1 MAQDSV
7 DTFFEQLLAPYPPP
21 PPFWKHFTTTNLD
34 RLKDAGSQPEFEASD
49 AHSSS
54 LLYELRVLQPPPPP
68 KHADSYSAFQHHHAI
83 PPVPTLPPEH
93 EELVFD
99 PTTLTSATGTA
110 RPHAKLLWQLVKS
123 LNLNFLELYTIMADN
138 PTDWP
143 EKMGDI
149 GMLLENIN
157 AVLNLLRP
165 HQAREGVKT
174 MLLNR
179 LEAGKE
185 EMVRCDEMKIE
196 VERFLTG
203 VEEDGKM
210 RASALINGVS
220 GVNGTNPPA
229 PTESL
234 GSVGI
239 ARRRW
244 DMLAD
249 LDGD

>member
-1 MAQDSV
+1 MAQLPADA
-7 DTFFEQLLAPYPPP
+7 FFEQLLAPYPPP
-21 PPFWKHFTTTNLD
+21 PPFWKHFTTTNFD
-34 RLKDAGSQPEFEASD
+34 RVKDVSD
-49 AHSSS
+49 AES
-54 LLYELRVLQPPPPP
+54 LPYDLRVLQPPPPP
-68 KHADSYSAFQHHHAI
+68 KHADSYSAFQHHYAI

-99 PTTLTSATGTA
+99 PSTLTSATGTA
-110 RPHAKLLWQLVKS
+110 RPHAKLLWQLIKS
-123 LNLNFLELYTIMADN
+123 LNLNFLELYTIMADS
-138 PTDWP
+138 PTDWQ

-185 EMVRCDEMKIE
+185 EMARCEEMKSE
-196 VERFLTG
+196 VEQFLRS
-203 VEEDGKM
+203 VEHDGKM
-210 RASALINGVS
+210 DADPPQAD
-220 GVNGTNPPA
+220 GVNGAPPPLDA
-229 PTESL
+229 HES
-234 GSVGI
+234 VEA

-244 DMLAD
+244 NALAD
-249 LDGD
+249 LAGD